1 MATFNFVYPVGEQYG
16 LFLAEIEG
24 VAEVFSETDME
35 ISLYDHKN
43 SCFVC
48 APEELRLRIID
59 WLTMN
64 KEYDDIIFECARSH
78 RSGRVDYFREIG
90 RE

>member
-1 MATFNFVYPVGEQYG
+1 MSRFSFVYPIGEQYG

-24 VAEVFSETDME
+24 EADVFGEFDME
-35 ISLYDHKN
+35 ISLHDHK
-43 SCFVC
+43 SGGLVS
-48 APEELRLRIID
+48 APEEMRLRIVT

-78 RSGRVDYFREIG
+78 RAGRVDYFREIG